1 MRPVRQGGQRT
12 NSAEACQGRFTTP
25 QHGRPT
31 FPALAVQR
39 SITQRPQLANRV
51 GRQSFSVTNSRVR
64 WLSLKPSLRV
74 VFMGVMK
81 RRKAGEL
88 PNTPIV
94 EQGVGGVRESRN
106 WEFLRF
112 VREAADCVYAFT

>member
-1 MRPVRQGGQRT
+1 MRPVRQGGQR
-12 NSAEACQGRFTTP
+12 NNPAEACQGQFTTP

-31 FPALAVQR
+31 FTTLAVQR

-81 RRKAGEL
+81 EGRPVSFPIPRSSNKALGESGS
-88 PNTPIV
+88 
-94 EQGVGGVRESRN
+94 QGIG
-106 WEFLRF
+106 
-112 VREAADCVYAFT
+112 